1 MALPPQMLAQILR
14 MPKTQDVTESPIVRA
29 MILNDA
35 SNAAELV
42 EPLEQSQ
49 TLEAYNARRILCL
62 FEADAVP
69 HLLAKLA
76 TAGPIARKEGLEILW
91 ALLAVEEAW
100 KVREILSTVKPDLD
114 KLLDDTRA
122 LPDDMPEYI
131 ERDFR
136 GRICDL
142 AFIVASQ
149 LINRE
154 YDQSLFR
161 SLDDRGRNEEIR
173 RFKARGFAL
182 NIS

>member
-1 MALPPQMLAQILR
+1 MAIPPQMLAQVLR

-29 MILNDA
+29 AILTDA
-35 SNAAELV
+35 SNATELV
-42 EPLEQSQ
+42 DSLEQSQ

-69 HLLAKLA
+69 HLLAKLD
-76 TAGPIARKEGLEILW
+76 TAGLNARKEGLEILW
-91 ALLAVEEAW
+91 ALLAVEDVGT
-100 KVREILSTVKPDLD
+100 VRETLSAVKPDLD
-114 KLLDDTRA
+114 KLLEDTRP

-131 ERDFR
+131 ERDVR

-142 AFIVASQ
+142 AFIVLSQ